1 MVRIKTKYSEEY
13 DISRIKFYAQIHY
26 KVLAT
31 YSQGIFWANIASL
44 QSTFYNISNIS
55 ASKTYIYRYFSWNT
69 LRGFFFSSRLLS
81 TAFSRTGT
89 VLHTS
94 AFRRFSEKF
103 APRNF
108 KLKPKLTN
116 FGMSVATV
124 LTS

>member
-55 ASKTYIYRYFSWNT
+55 ASKTYIYRFFSWNT
-69 LRGFFFSSRLLS
+69 LRGFFFFFHPDCCLQLSVVLVLYCIRLLF
-81 TAFSRTGT
+81 ADFLKN
-89 VLHTS
+89 LHQEIS
-94 AFRRFSEKF
+94 S
-103 APRNF
+103 
-108 KLKPKLTN
+108 
-116 FGMSVATV
+116 
-124 LTS
+124 